1 MAQEQALAQ
10 VPNEVAHRRAIR
22 IWLGVVAALVFVMV
36 IVGGAT
42 RLTDSGLSIV
52 EWRPVTGALPPLTEA
67 QWLVELEK
75 YRQIPEYQIINK
87 GMSLDEFKFIYW
99 WEWSHRQ
106 LGRLIGIAFALP
118 LAFFWWRGWLE
129 PKLKPKLLG
138 LLVLGGSQG
147 AIGWWM
153 VSSGL
158 VGRTDVSQYRL
169 ALHLTLATIILLAII
184 WVMRGLSPPRRSDP
198 RGARAM
204 VVGTLLLGLI
214 VFQVFL
220 GGLVAGLD
228 AGLSHTTWPLMDGHF
243 IPPMAD
249 LYIMMPRWVNHFEN
263 VMTVQFQHRMLAYA
277 ILLIALFHMADLSR
291 RDGPA
296 AWRATALAA
305 LVLGQAAI
313 GVMTL
318 LLMVP
323 LWAGLLHQGM
333 AMVLMAMAAVHV
345 HALRRDRRAAAA
357 IRPQGAILAT
367 A

>member
-1 MAQEQALAQ
+1 MAQEQAFAQ
-10 VPNEVAHRRAIR
+10 APTAVAHRRAIR
-22 IWLGVVAALVFVMV
+22 IWLAIVASLVFLMV
-36 IVGGAT
+36 LVGGAT

-52 EWRPVTGALPPLTEA
+52 EWRPVTGAIPPLTEA

-75 YRQIPEYQIINK
+75 YRQIPEYQLINK
-87 GMSLDEFKFIYW
+87 GMSLDDFKVIYW
-99 WEWSHRQ
+99 WEWGHRQ
-106 LGRLIGIAFALP
+106 LGRLIGLAFALP

-129 PKLKPKLLG
+129 PKLKPRLLG
-138 LLVLGGSQG
+138 LLALGGSQG

-169 ALHLTLATIILLAII
+169 AIHLTLATLILMAII
-184 WVMRGLSPPRRSDP
+184 WVMRGLAPVRRADA
-198 RGARAM
+198 RGGRAIG
-204 VVGTLLLGLI
+204 VAAGLLALVIL
-214 VFQVFL
+214 QVFL

-243 IPPMAD
+243 IPPLSD
-249 LYIMMPRWVNHFEN
+249 LYIMAPRWVNHFEN

-277 ILLIALFHMADLSR
+277 ILLLALFHMVDLGR
-291 RDGPA
+291 QDGPA

-333 AMVLMAMAAVHV
+333 AMVLLAMATVHV
-345 HALRRDRRAAAA
+345 HALRRDRALVSSAEQHRAV
-357 IRPQGAILAT
+357 LAS